1 MNQDQRQDAVDHL
14 SRLLERDEVTVDE
27 YRALVDR
34 VLSTST
40 ELELADVLAG
50 VPARASDDV
59 LLVEC
64 DGGVFREKPFHLPSA
79 IDLRCRSG
87 VLKLDL
93 TACGLDG
100 FGDDVELDIENGK
113 GVLSVIVPRGVP
125 TEIASYRAV
134 GGVFKSTLRPAP
146 DQPGRPRLIIRV
158 HNDTGVIR
166 LRHPRRRWWFR

>member
-14 SRLLERDEVTVDE
+14 SRLLERDAVTLDE

-40 ELELADVLAG
+40 EIELATVLAD

-59 LLVEC
+59 LLIEC
-64 DGGVFREKPFHLPSA
+64 DGGVFREKPFHLPSV
-79 IDLRCRSG
+79 IELNCRSG
-87 VLKLDL
+87 VVKLDL

-100 FGDDVELDIENGK
+100 FGGDVQLDIENGK
-113 GVLSVIVPRGVP
+113 GVMSVIVPRGVP
-125 TEIASYRAV
+125 TEIASNRAM

-146 DQPGRPRLIIRV
+146 DEPGRTRLVIRV

-166 LRHPRRRWWFR
+166 LRHPRRWWFR